1 MHSKEIQAFV
11 YDTEQEVTD
20 KIALINAAQGYP
32 NAGADTYCSYEFNNE
47 KWIIK
52 LSPDI
57 GMETMF
63 LPDVAEDFEYQ
74 EDYPYYIKFNSED
87 NILKIYTYSL
97 YPKPFRVLNINSLSE
112 SEQVIMDNLR
122 SLVSSDYLGFT
133 MIEFIR
139 EDSLIKIHTLSE
151 GIVPLP
157 MADMSASDVIAYEAV
172 GTICNEL
179 VETL

>member
-1 MHSKEIQAFV
+1 MDYMYQLTIDEKSQLEGVTYDGVTFFNPVKDINGTWFISKIEVDGCTHSEGIEWIHDLPYVEYTAPP
-11 YDTEQEVTD
+11 DP
-20 KIALINAAQGYP
+20 IN
-32 NAGADTYCSYEFNNE
+32 
-47 KWIIK
+47 
-52 LSPDI
+52 L
-57 GMETMF
+57 
-63 LPDVAEDFEYQ
+63 
-74 EDYPYYIKFNSED
+74 YYIKFNSED
-87 NILKIYTYSL
+87 NILKIYTYNL

-112 SEQVIMDNLR
+112 SEQVIMDTLR

-151 GIVPLP
+151 GIVSLP

-179 VETL
+179 VEIL